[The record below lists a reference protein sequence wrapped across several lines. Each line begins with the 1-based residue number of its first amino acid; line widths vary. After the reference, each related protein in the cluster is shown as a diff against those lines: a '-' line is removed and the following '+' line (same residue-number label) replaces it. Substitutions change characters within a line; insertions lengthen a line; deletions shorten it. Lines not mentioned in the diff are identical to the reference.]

1 MSATIYMLYYYV
13 SMKLLGTFLFWLFII
28 FAVVNISLIGFSYIN
43 KAKLKGAQSIVSPL
57 PSLLVNSFYK
67 EAEAQE
73 YWQPTI
79 RKTESFDNSLKFTA
93 KGVIAYDLS
102 TDRLVY
108 AKNYDE
114 RLPIASLTKIMTAI
128 VAMENM
134 DINSEITITNNAA
147 SVGENAMGITKG
159 EKITV
164 ENLLYGLILNS
175 GNDAAEA
182 LAEGS
187 KFGRESFLYLMNKKA
202 EDLGLS
208 QTRFTNPSGLE
219 GDGEQYS
226 TAKELLILT
235 RYAMLNSDFAR
246 ITETVEKNIP
256 STSSHKTF
264 YLYNQTNLLTTYP
277 GVKGVKTGFTD
288 EAGMCLV
295 TYLDYKG
302 HKIIAVLLN
311 SQNRRQEMK
320 DLLDYSLKKLGVEPP
335 KHS

>member
-1 MSATIYMLYYYV
+1 
-13 SMKLLGTFLFWLFII
+13 MKLLGSFLFWLFVI
-28 FAVVNISLIGFSYIN
+28 FAVINVSLVGFSYFN
-43 KAKLKGAQSIVSPL
+43 KTKLNGKQTIVSPL
-57 PSLLVNSFYK
+57 PSLLVNTFYK
-67 EAEAQE
+67 EAEAHE
-73 YWQPTI
+73 YWQPNINNRTN
-79 RKTESFDNSLKFTA
+79 TESSVEITA
-93 KGVIAYDLS
+93 KGAIAYDLT
-102 TDRLVY
+102 TDKLLY
-108 AKNYDE
+108 AKNHDT
-114 RLPIASLTKIMTAI
+114 RLPIASLTKIMTAV
-128 VAMENM
+128 VAMENI
-134 DINSEITITNNAA
+134 DINSEITITDNAA

-159 EKITV
+159 EKIKV

-187 KFGRESFLYLMNKKA
+187 KFGRESFLHLMNKKA
-202 EDLGLS
+202 EDLGLN

-226 TAKELLILT
+226 TAEELLILT
-235 RYAMLNSDFAR
+235 RYALQNDDFAR
-246 ITETVEKNIP
+246 IVETVEKNIP
-256 STSSHKTF
+256 QSSAHKAF

-302 HKIIAVLLN
+302 HRIIAVLLN